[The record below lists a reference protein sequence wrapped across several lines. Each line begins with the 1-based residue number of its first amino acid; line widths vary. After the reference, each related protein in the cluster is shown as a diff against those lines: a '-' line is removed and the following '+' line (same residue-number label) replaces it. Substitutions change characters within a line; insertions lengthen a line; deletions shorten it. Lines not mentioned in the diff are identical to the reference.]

1 MDREKIFKTFFK
13 YNDNREQKFCN
24 FNQLTSIGKR
34 ITFIVLNK
42 APGAIK
48 AKTTVNWLREK
59 KIISNSKSDQ
69 RTVQS
74 IIHHWNISGGETS
87 YKVFEI
93 CTS

>member
-13 YNDNREQKFCN
+13 YNANGEQKFSN
-24 FNQLTSIGKR
+24 FNQLTAIGKR

>member
-1 MDREKIFKTFFK
+1 MNREKIFKNFFK
-13 YNDNREQKFCN
+13 YYDNGEQKFCN
-24 FNQLTSIGKR
+24 FNQLTAIGKR

-42 APGAIK
+42 ALGASK
-48 AKTTVNWLREK
+48 VKTTVNWLREK